1 MNSIKKTISIIS
13 LLSFSL
19 NPVFSRAIENVK
31 LSGIDLNKSTGKV
44 YLQKFEN
51 KNFITID
58 SAEVKG
64 GKFQFNSKIE
74 LPELY
79 GLSTDLSQTP
89 LYIFLDHGK
98 IEVKLD
104 SSKNYSQSVVTGSV
118 LQDEFQAFKKLKDVM
133 NITDYIKIHPES
145 LVSAY
150 ILYRNYAYRLSPAQ
164 IKENIALLS
173 PQVQQSTYVKELHEL
188 IKVWDDVAIGKK
200 APDFEANDQH
210 GEAIR
215 LSDHYSKYT
224 LIDFWAS
231 WCVPCRKENPNV
243 VAAYQK
249 FKDKGFAVFGV
260 SLDKNKASW
269 LRGIEDDGLN
279 WLQVS
284 ELSYWNSKVAKQYG
298 VRAIPA
304 NFLIDENGIIVG
316 KNLRGE
322 ELHQKMEALLG
333 K

>member
-1 MNSIKKTISIIS
+1 MNKTLKKLAVFS
-13 LLSFSL
+13 LLSL
-19 NPVFSRAIENVK
+19 AIVPAFAQSVDSVK
-31 LSGIDLNKSTGKV
+31 LSGVDVNRRSGKV

-58 SAEVKG
+58 SAVLNA
-64 GKFQFNSKIE
+64 GKFQFKSKIE

-79 GLSTDLSQTP
+79 SLSSDLSQTP
-89 LYIFLDHGK
+89 FYIFLDHGN
-98 IEVKLD
+98 IEVQLD
-104 SSKNYSQSVVTGSV
+104 SAKNYSQTAVKGAI
-118 LQDEFQAFKKLKDVM
+118 LQDEFQAFKKLQEVD
-133 NITDYIKIHPES
+133 ISSYIKSHPSS
-145 LVSAY
+145 LVTAY
-150 ILYRNYAYRLSPAQ
+150 ILYRNYAYRLTPEQ
-164 IKENIALLS
+164 IRENIALLA
-173 PQVQQSTYVKELHEL
+173 PQVHQSTYVKELHEL
-188 IKVWDDVAIGKK
+188 IKVWDAVAIGKK
-200 APDFEANDQH
+200 APDFEVNDQN
-210 GEAIR
+210 GKPVK

-243 VAAYQK
+243 VAAYEK

-269 LRGIEDDGLN
+269 LKGIKDDGLN

-284 ELSYWNSKVAKQYG
+284 ELSYWNSTVAKQYG

-316 KNLRGE
+316 KNLRGAA
-322 ELHQKMEALLG
+322 LHQKLTELLHN
-333 K
+333 